1 MSDTIET
8 TNDLPTTTGDGEGLP
23 TSEVKPEEG
32 STPTT
37 EDTSVAPSRE
47 ETGHNEQSTQE
58 DDTTGTDDLVG
69 DDTADSTSTD
79 ESLSNDDAVSG
90 FQPPTYEEL
99 TGLGLDV
106 KNELG
111 FPFNLLDMEKYT
123 DIFRERSMKP
133 EEVDGIKQEI
143 VENMTKV
150 LASRNIS
157 ESEIAT
163 TVGVVSASVDSYIGM
178 IGKGWELQREQEA
191 ADAVQRE
198 NYITSLRESTSPE
211 QLEKAKALLDNLTG
225 QEQLKFEDFLL
236 NDYKDNPGLI
246 DKLIAGDDVVDE
258 LETAIKA
265 FKANP
270 NTLKNFLKDL
280 AGPAKSKAAL
290 VDYAYKELGMTGT
303 PPTNPTDSDI
313 QNIVEQIR
321 NVKGSLL
328 SGNLPKGLINKDITD
343 ILNKINR

>member
-8 TNDLPTTTGDGEGLP
+8 TNELPTPIGDGEGLP
-23 TSEVKPEEG
+23 TSEVKPQEG
-32 STPTT
+32 STTDT
-37 EDTSVAPSRE
+37 EDTSITPSGE
-47 ETGHNEQSTQE
+47 EAGPNEQSTSEEGSDSTE
-58 DDTTGTDDLVG
+58 DVVG
-69 DDTADSTSTD
+69 DDSTVDGDADESTS
-79 ESLSNDDAVSG
+79 DDSVSG

-111 FPFNLLDMEKYT
+111 FPFNLLDMDKYT

-143 VENMTKV
+143 VDNMTKI

-163 TVGVVSASVDSYIGM
+163 TAGVVSASVDSYIGM

-191 ADAVQRE
+191 AEAVQRE
-198 NYITSLRESTSPE
+198 NYLTSVRESTSPE
-211 QLEKAKALLDNLTG
+211 QLEKAKTLLESLTG

-236 NDYKDNPGLI
+236 NDYKDNPGLVN
-246 DKLIAGDDVVDE
+246 KLIAGDDVVDE

-328 SGNLPKGLINKDITD
+328 SGNLPTGLINKDITD

>member
-8 TNDLPTTTGDGEGLP
+8 TNELSTPIGDGEGLP
-23 TSEVKPEEG
+23 TSEVKPQEG
-32 STPTT
+32 NPANIEDASTTP
-37 EDTSVAPSRE
+37 PGE
-47 ETGHNEQSTQE
+47 ETGHNEQSTSE
-58 DDTTGTDDLVG
+58 EDTTSEEVVG
-69 DDTADSTSTD
+69 DSPTSDGTTD
-79 ESLSNDDAVSG
+79 ESISDDSVSG

-111 FPFNLLDMEKYT
+111 FPFNLLDMDKYT
-123 DIFRERSMKP
+123 DIFRERSMND
-133 EEVDGIKQEI
+133 EEVSGIKQEI
-143 VENMTKV
+143 VDNMTQ
-150 LASRNIS
+150 LLSSRNIS

-163 TVGVVSASVDSYIGM
+163 TAGVVSASVDSYIGM
-178 IGKGWELQREQEA
+178 IGKGWELQREQDA
-191 ADAVQRE
+191 AEAVQRE
-198 NYITSLRESTSPE
+198 NYITSIRESTSPE
-211 QLEKAKALLDNLTG
+211 QLEKAKTLLESLTG

-236 NDYKDNPGLI
+236 NDYKDNPGLVN
-246 DKLIAGDDVVDE
+246 KLIAGDDVVDE
-258 LETAIKA
+258 LETAIQA
-265 FKANP
+265 FKSNP

-280 AGPAKSKAAL
+280 SGPAKSKAAL
-290 VDYAYKELGMTGT
+290 VEYAYGELGMTGT

>member
-1 MSDTIET
+1 MSDTIEI
-8 TNDLPTTTGDGEGLP
+8 TNDLPTPTGDGEGLP

-32 STPTT
+32 NTSST
-37 EDTSVAPSRE
+37 EDTSISPSGE

-58 DDTTGTDDLVG
+58 ENTTSEEVVG
-69 DDTADSTSTD
+69 DDSTDDGPTD
-79 ESLSNDDAVSG
+79 ESLSDDAVSG

-111 FPFNLLDMEKYT
+111 FPFNLLDMDKYT

-143 VENMTKV
+143 VDNMTKI

-163 TVGVVSASVDSYIGM
+163 TAGVVSASVDSYIGM

-191 ADAVQRE
+191 AEAVQRE

-211 QLEKAKALLDNLTG
+211 QLEKAKTLLESLTG

-246 DKLIAGDDVVDE
+246 NKLIAGDDVVDE

-265 FKANP
+265 FKTNP

-313 QNIVEQIR
+313 QSIVEQIR

>member
-1 MSDTIET
+1 MSDIIET
-8 TNDLPTTTGDGEGLP
+8 TNELPTSSGDGEGLP
-23 TSEVKPEEG
+23 TSEVKPEDG
-32 STPTT
+32 NTSST
-37 EDTSVAPSRE
+37 EDTSISPSRE
-47 ETGHNEQSTQE
+47 EAGHNEQSTQE
-58 DDTTGTDDLVG
+58 ENTTSEEVVG
-69 DDTADSTSTD
+69 DDAADDSLTD
-79 ESLSNDDAVSG
+79 EPISDDSVSG

-99 TGLGLDV
+99 TGLDLDV

-123 DIFRERSMKP
+123 DIFRERSMTP

-143 VENMTKV
+143 VENMTKI

-163 TVGVVSASVDSYIGM
+163 TAGVVSASVDSYIGM

-191 ADAVQRE
+191 ADVVQRE
-198 NYITSLRESTSPE
+198 NYLTSIRESTSPE
-211 QLEKAKALLDNLTG
+211 QLEKAKTLLESLTG

-236 NDYKDNPGLI
+236 NDYKDNPGLVS
-246 DKLIAGDDVVDE
+246 KLNAGDDVVDE

-290 VDYAYKELGMTGT
+290 VEYAYKELGMAGT

-313 QNIVEQIR
+313 QSIVEQIR
-321 NVKGSLL
+321 NVKGSLF
-328 SGNLPKGLINKDITD
+328 SKNLPKGLINKDITD
-343 ILNKINR
+343 ILNKK

>member
-8 TNDLPTTTGDGEGLP
+8 TNELSTPIGDGEGLP
-23 TSEVKPEEG
+23 TSEVKPQEG
-32 STPTT
+32 NPTNI
-37 EDTSVAPSRE
+37 EDTSTTLPGE
-47 ETGHNEQSTQE
+47 ETGHNEQSTTE
-58 DDTTGTDDLVG
+58 EDTTSEEVVGDSPTSDDTT
-69 DDTADSTSTD
+69 D
-79 ESLSNDDAVSG
+79 ESISDDSVSG

-111 FPFNLLDMEKYT
+111 FPFNLLDMDKYT
-123 DIFRERSMKP
+123 DIFRERSMND
-133 EEVDGIKQEI
+133 EEVSGIKQEI
-143 VENMTKV
+143 VDNMTKI

-163 TVGVVSASVDSYIGM
+163 TAGVVSASVDSYIGM
-178 IGKGWELQREQEA
+178 VGKGWELQREQDA
-191 ADAVQRE
+191 AEAVQRE
-198 NYITSLRESTSPE
+198 NYITSIRESTSPE
-211 QLEKAKALLDNLTG
+211 QLEKAKTLLESLTG

-236 NDYKDNPGLI
+236 NDYKDNPKLV

-258 LETAIKA
+258 LEQAIQA
-265 FKANP
+265 FKNNP

-280 AGPAKSKAAL
+280 SGPAKSKAAL
-290 VDYAYKELGMTGT
+290 VEYAYKELGMTGT

-313 QNIVEQIR
+313 QSIVEQIR

>member
-1 MSDTIET
+1 MSDTIEN
-8 TNDLPTTTGDGEGLP
+8 TNELSTPIGDGDGLP
-23 TSEVKPEEG
+23 TSEVKPQEG
-32 STPTT
+32 NPTNI
-37 EDTSVAPSRE
+37 EDTSTTPPGE
-47 ETGHNEQSTQE
+47 ETGHNEQSTTE
-58 DDTTGTDDLVG
+58 EDTTSEEVVGDSPTSDDTT
-69 DDTADSTSTD
+69 D
-79 ESLSNDDAVSG
+79 ESISDDSVSG

-111 FPFNLLDMEKYT
+111 FPFNLLDMDKYT
-123 DIFRERSMKP
+123 DIFRERSMND
-133 EEVDGIKQEI
+133 EEVSGIKQEI
-143 VENMTKV
+143 VDNMTKI

-163 TVGVVSASVDSYIGM
+163 TAGVVSASVDSYIGM
-178 IGKGWELQREQEA
+178 VGKGWELQREQDA
-191 ADAVQRE
+191 AEAVQRE
-198 NYITSLRESTSPE
+198 NYITSIRESTSPE
-211 QLEKAKALLDNLTG
+211 QLEKAKTLLESLTG

-236 NDYKDNPGLI
+236 NDYKDNPKLV

-258 LETAIKA
+258 LEQAIQA
-265 FKANP
+265 FKNNP

-280 AGPAKSKAAL
+280 SGPAKSKAAL
-290 VDYAYKELGMTGT
+290 VEYAYKELGMTGT

-313 QNIVEQIR
+313 QSIVEQIR

>member
-1 MSDTIET
+1 MSDIIET
-8 TNDLPTTTGDGEGLP
+8 TNELPTSSGDGEGLP
-23 TSEVKPEEG
+23 TSEVKPEDG
-32 STPTT
+32 NTSST
-37 EDTSVAPSRE
+37 EDTSISPSRE
-47 ETGHNEQSTQE
+47 EAGHNEQSTQE
-58 DDTTGTDDLVG
+58 ENTTSEEVVG
-69 DDTADSTSTD
+69 DDAADDSLTD
-79 ESLSNDDAVSG
+79 EPISDDSVSG

-123 DIFRERSMKP
+123 DIFRERSMNP

-143 VENMTKV
+143 VENMTKI

-163 TVGVVSASVDSYIGM
+163 TAGVVSASVDSYIGM

-198 NYITSLRESTSPE
+198 NYLTSIRESTSPE
-211 QLEKAKALLDNLTG
+211 QLEKAKTLLESLTG

-236 NDYKDNPGLI
+236 NDYKDNPGLVN
-246 DKLIAGDDVVDE
+246 KLIAGDDVVDE

-290 VDYAYKELGMTGT
+290 VEYAYKELGMAGT

-313 QNIVEQIR
+313 QSIVEQIR